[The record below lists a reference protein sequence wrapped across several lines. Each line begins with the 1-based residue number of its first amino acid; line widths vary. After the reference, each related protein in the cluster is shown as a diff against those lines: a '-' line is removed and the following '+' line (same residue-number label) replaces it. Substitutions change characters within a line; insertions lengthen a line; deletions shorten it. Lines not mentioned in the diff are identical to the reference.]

1 VCGSRA
7 APRASPAAAPPAE
20 SLDRVL
26 RDAQRLLQA
35 GAAGEA
41 LGAGLAPVRA
51 RAARLDGPDDAYRA
65 HLLIGTRL
73 AELCALATP
82 PARLSP
88 CACRL
93 ARHPHV
99 WACRPVSASAAQHGA
114 ASLRAVHDACP
125 CYSTVCPRTGCAKR
139 ARGSAVRQ
147 VLPNGMPERA

>member
-1 VCGSRA
+1 MRGRA
-7 APRASPAAAPPAE
+7 APRASPAAAAPTE

-51 RAARLDGPDDAYRA
+51 RAARLDGADDAYRA

-73 AELCALATP
+73 AELCARAP

-88 CACRL
+88 CVCRP
-93 ARHPHV
+93 ARRAHV
-99 WACRPVSASAAQHGA
+99 WAGRSVSASAAQHGA
-114 ASLRAVHDACP
+114 ASLRAVCDTCP
-125 CYSTVCPRTGCAKR
+125 FYPVTRPRTG
-139 ARGSAVRQ
+139 
-147 VLPNGMPERA
+147 